1 MSARAIACMECEV
14 GGAGDAFQIVRTYID
29 TKSSIEQDY

>member
-1 MSARAIACMECEV
+1 MLNAWNAKW
-14 GGAGDAFQIVRTYID
+14 AGPGHGLIAFQIVRTYID